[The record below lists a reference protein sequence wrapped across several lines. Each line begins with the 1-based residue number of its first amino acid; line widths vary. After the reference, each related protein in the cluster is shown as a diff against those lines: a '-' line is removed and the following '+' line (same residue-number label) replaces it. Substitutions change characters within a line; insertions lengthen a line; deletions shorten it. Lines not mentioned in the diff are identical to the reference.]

1 MQSTQIN
8 FRIPAKLKQSA
19 QKKAENLDMN
29 LSGVVKLFLEK
40 FAYEDIFEIKTQYNI
55 KWEKIFNQGVKDYF
69 MSEKGKK
76 NALAIDKLLSD
87 VK

>member
-8 FRIPAKLKQSA
+8 FRIPIKLKQQA
-19 QKKAENLDMN
+19 QKKAKNLDMN

-40 FAYEDIFEIKTQYNI
+40 FTYEDVFETQTQHNI
-55 KWEKIFNQGVKDYF
+55 KWEKVFDQGVKGYF

-76 NALAIDKLLSD
+76 NARIIDELLSD
-87 VK
+87 VR

>member
-8 FRIPAKLKQSA
+8 FRIPIKLKQQA

-40 FAYEDIFEIKTQYNI
+40 FACEDVFEIQTRHNI
-55 KWEKIFNQGVKDYF
+55 KWEKIFDQGVKDYF
-69 MSEKGKK
+69 MSEKGRK
-76 NALAIDKLLSD
+76 NARAIDDLLCD
-87 VK
+87 EK